1 MTVAQNKKDYTNP
14 CRSFAP
20 AFFAFWNINP
30 AVQNPLHCRMF
41 LSRGVICAK
50 CKTAIPLEWHS
61 SDPPIKPVCTPPP
74 PPLPAY
80 FSQAKPNRQP
90 LECHLDLL
98 AYNGRKVHYF
108 EYNRRNRRFSDR
120 LLFLPIWGTFFC
132 CGQHCGQKMS
142 AKTHM
147 SGPKSGKITG
157 FWPFSAKTGSK
168 RYFFRSA
175 QNMRT

>member
-1 MTVAQNKKDYTNP
+1 MAGHADLHVTGCCLRTQEPIYPTALKPNNTVEANTENQKRLN
-14 CRSFAP
+14 R
-20 AFFAFWNINP
+20 
-30 AVQNPLHCRMF
+30 
-41 LSRGVICAK
+41 
-50 CKTAIPLEWHS
+50 
-61 SDPPIKPVCTPPP
+61 
-74 PPLPAY
+74 
-80 FSQAKPNRQP
+80 AKPNRRP

-147 SGPKSGKITG
+147 SGPKSGKNTG
-157 FWPFSAKTGSK
+157 LLPFSAKTGLN
-168 RYFFRSA
+168 RYCFRSA